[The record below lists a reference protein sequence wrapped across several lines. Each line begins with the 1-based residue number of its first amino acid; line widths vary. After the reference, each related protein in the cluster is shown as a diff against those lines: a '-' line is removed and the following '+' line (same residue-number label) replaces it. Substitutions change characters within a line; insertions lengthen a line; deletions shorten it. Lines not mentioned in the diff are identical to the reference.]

1 MVEIDYQLQLLSI
14 QQQEHIEEE
23 EEEEEVELQAELQ
36 AELAETQ
43 QSKDKMRLG
52 NKSISSVEKAGGT
65 LKRRISRAIKR
76 SLSR

>member
-1 MVEIDYQLQLLSI
+1 MVEIDYQLQLFSI
-14 QQQEHIEEE
+14 QQQENAEE
-23 EEEEEVELQAELQ
+23 AELQ
-36 AELAETQ
+36 VDLESAEIE

-52 NKSISSVEKAGGT
+52 NKSFSSVEKASGT

>member
-14 QQQEHIEEE
+14 QQQEHAEEPE
-23 EEEEEVELQAELQ
+23 QQVGLEQAEIEQ
-36 AELAETQ
+36 P
-43 QSKDKMRLG
+43 KDKMRSG
-52 NKSISSVEKAGGT
+52 NKSFSSVEKASGT

>member
-14 QQQEHIEEE
+14 QQQENDEET
-23 EEEEEVELQAELQ
+23 ELQVDLESPEIEQ
-36 AELAETQ
+36 PKE
-43 QSKDKMRLG
+43 KMRLG
-52 NKSISSVEKAGGT
+52 NKSLSSVEKASGT

>member
-14 QQQEHIEEE
+14 QQQEHAEEPAE
-23 EEEEEVELQAELQ
+23 QQVGLEQAEIEQ
-36 AELAETQ
+36 P
-43 QSKDKMRLG
+43 KDKMRSG
-52 NKSISSVEKAGGT
+52 NKSFSSVEKASGT